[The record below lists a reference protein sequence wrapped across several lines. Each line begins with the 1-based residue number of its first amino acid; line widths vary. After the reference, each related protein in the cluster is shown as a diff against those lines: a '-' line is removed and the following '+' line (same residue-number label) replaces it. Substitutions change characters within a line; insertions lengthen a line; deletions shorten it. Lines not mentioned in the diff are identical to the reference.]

1 MTVRQT
7 LDTYFATL
15 RAGDAAKLL
24 ALISKDDHFIKIGT
38 DAGEIV
44 RGGQNARD
52 YYQHHVKSTEDF
64 SIDTRRIDIQ
74 ERNTV
79 AWFCAEQTWH
89 LKWPGTP
96 ETLDMRSTGVR
107 DSREGDWQFAQIH
120 ASLGLTTAPKTDTT

>member
-15 RAGDAAKLL
+15 TAGDAAKLL

-44 RGGQNARD
+44 RGGQDARD
-52 YYQHHVKSTEDF
+52 YYQHHVESTEAF

-74 ERNTV
+74 ERETV
-79 AWFCAEQTWH
+79 AWFFAEQTWN
-89 LKWPGTP
+89 LRWRGRP
-96 ETLDMRSTGVR
+96 ETLEMRITGVL
-107 DSREGDWQFAQIH
+107 EKQEMDWRFVQIH
-120 ASLGLTTAPKTDTT
+120 ASLGV